1 MASFQTFRLVPMREE
16 VLGEKDEWAGL
27 TDAKERRKRQ
37 NRINKRAARR
47 RQRLTEAK
55 EHQDRLEPGNGSGP
69 CKVAVD
75 TVTAPSSSAVYFP
88 LTRDSQLLH
97 VISFNVSRAILTN
110 YFILSIIPL
119 ETTRFCSV
127 CRVFTLPA
135 PEAEAEVTLPA
146 SLMPTPLQEQIP
158 HPGWVDLFP
167 SPKLRDNLI
176 LALQEYDI
184 DEDAFMLD
192 LVGEAFESL
201 CLTSDE
207 VEEQSALVD
216 PKGSDTESQPAPVA
230 ITTGESDTITTE
242 NLASSWIGE
251 SGIISWS
258 DPWEISGWEVTESF
272 AKKWGFLLIGCEDVV
287 NAANLWREARG
298 ENPLS
303 VKI

>member
-1 MASFQTFRLVPMREE
+1 MREE

-27 TDAKERRKRQ
+27 SDAKERRKRQ

-47 RQRLTEAK
+47 RQRLTEAR
-55 EHQDRLEPGNGSGP
+55 EHEASFDPHETGIASH
-69 CKVAVD
+69 KVVAD
-75 TVTAPSSSAVYFP
+75 TATAPVSSTVYFP

-97 VISFNVSRAILTN
+97 VIAFNVSRAILTN
-110 YFILSIIPL
+110 YFILSVIPL

-135 PEAEAEVTLPA
+135 PGAEVEVTLPA

-184 DEDAFMLD
+184 DEDVFMMD

-207 VEEQSALVD
+207 DEEQSAAMV
-216 PKGSDTESQPAPVA
+216 GSECSDERQPPPVA
-230 ITTGESDTITTE
+230 LPTGESDTITPAKSA
-242 NLASSWIGE
+242 NSWIGE

-258 DPWEISGWEVTESF
+258 DPWDTEGWEVTESF

-287 NAANLWREARG
+287 NAANKWRESRG
-298 ENPLS
+298 ENPLT

>member
-27 TDAKERRKRQ
+27 SDAKERRKRQ

-47 RQRLTEAK
+47 RQRLTEAR
-55 EHQDRLEPGNGSGP
+55 EHEARFEPENDNASH
-69 CKVAVD
+69 KVVAG
-75 TVTAPSSSAVYFP
+75 TATAPVSSAVYFP

-97 VISFNVSRAILTN
+97 VIAFNVSRAILTN
-110 YFILSIIPL
+110 YFILSVIPL

-127 CRVFTLPA
+127 CRVFTLPS
-135 PEAEAEVTLPA
+135 PGAEVEVTLPV
-146 SLMPTPLQEQIP
+146 SLMPTPLQERIP

-167 SPKLRDNLI
+167 SPRLRDNLI

-184 DEDAFMLD
+184 DEDAFMID
-192 LVGEAFESL
+192 LVGEAFDSL

-207 VEEQSALVD
+207 DEDQPAVAGSEDSD
-216 PKGSDTESQPAPVA
+216 PKRQPAPVV
-230 ITTGESDTITTE
+230 GESDSLITA
-242 NLASSWIGE
+242 NLANSWIGE

-258 DPWEISGWEVTESF
+258 DPWDTDGWEVTESF
-272 AKKWGFLLIGCEDVV
+272 AKKWGFLLIGCDDVV
-287 NAANLWREARG
+287 NAANKWRESRG

>member
-1 MASFQTFRLVPMREE
+1 MREE

-27 TDAKERRKRQ
+27 SDAKERRKRQ

-47 RQRLTEAK
+47 RQRLTEAR
-55 EHQDRLEPGNGSGP
+55 EHEAHFEPVNDTVS
-69 CKVAVD
+69 CKVDAD
-75 TVTAPSSSAVYFP
+75 TATAPALAAVYFP

-97 VISFNVSRAILTN
+97 VIAFNVSRAILTN
-110 YFILSIIPL
+110 YFILSVIPL

-127 CRVFTLPA
+127 CRVFTLPT
-135 PEAEAEVTLPA
+135 PGAEVEITLPA

-184 DEDAFMLD
+184 DEDVFMMD
-192 LVGEAFESL
+192 LVGEAFDSL

-207 VEEQSALVD
+207 DEEQSAVV
-216 PKGSDTESQPAPVA
+216 GSECSEPERRPPPV
-230 ITTGESDTITTE
+230 TLTSGESDTIIPAK
-242 NLASSWIGE
+242 LASSWIGE

-258 DPWEISGWEVTESF
+258 DPWDTDGWEVTESF
-272 AKKWGFLLIGCEDVV
+272 AKKWGFLLIGCDDVV
-287 NAANLWREARG
+287 DAANKWRESRG

>member
-16 VLGEKDEWAGL
+16 VIGEKDEWAGL
-27 TDAKERRKRQ
+27 SDAKERRKRQ

-47 RQRLTEAK
+47 RQRLTDVREHEA
-55 EHQDRLEPGNGSGP
+55 RFEPPANSNTSISCQLREDAAAALSTTDG
-69 CKVAVD
+69 
-75 TVTAPSSSAVYFP
+75 YFP
-88 LTRDSQLLH
+88 ITPDSRLLH

-110 YFILSIIPL
+110 YFILSTIPL
-119 ETTRFCSV
+119 ETTRFCTI

-135 PEAEAEVTLPA
+135 PETGFEITLPV
-146 SLMPTPLQEQIP
+146 SLMPTLLQEQVP

-167 SPKLRDNLI
+167 SPTLRDNLI

-207 VEEQSALVD
+207 VEESSALVD
-216 PKGSDTESQPAPVA
+216 SKERQPAPVT
-230 ITTGESDTITTE
+230 ITTGEGDTIAAK
-242 NLASSWIGE
+242 NLESSWIGE
-251 SGIISWS
+251 SGLISWS
-258 DPWEISGWEVTESF
+258 DPWDTAGWEVTESF

-287 NAANLWREARG
+287 NAANKWRETRG

>member
-27 TDAKERRKRQ
+27 SDAKERRKRQ

-47 RQRLTEAK
+47 RQRLTEAQ
-55 EHQDRLEPGNGSGP
+55 EHEAHFGP
-69 CKVAVD
+69 VNNRVSRKMVAD
-75 TVTAPSSSAVYFP
+75 TATAPVSSAVYFP

-97 VISFNVSRAILTN
+97 VIAFNVSRAILTN
-110 YFILSIIPL
+110 YFILSVIPL
-119 ETTRFCSV
+119 ETTRFCTI
-127 CRVFTLPA
+127 CRVFTLPG
-135 PEAEAEVTLPA
+135 PGAEVEVTLPA

-184 DEDAFMLD
+184 DEDVFMID
-192 LVGEAFESL
+192 LVGEAFDSL

-207 VEEQSALVD
+207 DEEQSAVV
-216 PKGSDTESQPAPVA
+216 GSDCSDKRQQPPVA
-230 ITTGESDTITTE
+230 LPMGESDTINPTK
-242 NLASSWIGE
+242 LASSWIGE

-258 DPWEISGWEVTESF
+258 DPWDTDGWEVTESF
-272 AKKWGFLLIGCEDVV
+272 AKKWGFLLIGCDDVV
-287 NAANLWREARG
+287 NAANKWRESRG